1 MKKNIAMFFC
11 CLLFSATSLFAAED
25 VQIMTTQELRNILY
39 IEDITILDAR
49 GERGWVESEF
59 KIPKAQRLI
68 WNNFSELSASLPKE
82 NILVLYCS

>member
-1 MKKNIAMFFC
+1 MKKNIAMLFC
-11 CLLFSATSLFAAED
+11 CLLFSATSLFAAEK
-25 VQIMTTQELRNILY
+25 VQIMTTQELKDILY

-59 KIPKAQRLI
+59 KIPKAQRLT
-68 WNNFSELSASLPKE
+68 WDNFNELSDSLPKK